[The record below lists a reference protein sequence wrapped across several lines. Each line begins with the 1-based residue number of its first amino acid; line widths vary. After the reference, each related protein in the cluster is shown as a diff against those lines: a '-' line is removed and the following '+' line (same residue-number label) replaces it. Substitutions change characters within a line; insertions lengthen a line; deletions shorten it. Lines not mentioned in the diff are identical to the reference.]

1 MKWWQFDALDSLFF
15 RGAKSFNQG
24 EGGFLDSQFPPT
36 AQTMAGVI
44 RAAIGDAM
52 GVDWKKFRNGNQPEV
67 ATLIG
72 QNSDDHGTLNFSGPY
87 IFKNKKRLY
96 PMPLHVLY
104 NQDKNQAQNRWE
116 SLQPSAKPLQTDQGD
131 LHLPQANSEGGK
143 PLENAWLDEENLR
156 YVLQGK
162 SPQNF
167 IKQSELFT
175 MESRTGI
182 GRDNGKRKT
191 EQGLLYFT
199 RHIRLEAGV
208 KLVMGVNGADNIQP
222 NTMVRLGGEGRMA
235 NVMIEKAQPK
245 QLRETKGQRGVI
257 VLLTHADFSGK
268 AESNLPEDVK
278 LVSACVGKAVREG
291 GWDYKNNKPKPL
303 KSLIPAG
310 SVFFVK
316 GNLAGL
322 STHLGNCTAFGYGE
336 IAIGIYQER
345 GK

>member
-1 MKWWQFDALDSLFF
+1 MKWWKFDALDSLFF

-52 GVDWKKFRNGNQPEV
+52 GVDWKEFRNGNQPEV

-72 QNSDDHGTLNFSGPY
+72 QEADDHGALHFAGPY
-87 IFKNKKRLY
+87 IFKNEKRLY

-104 NQDKNQAQNRWE
+104 NQDQNTWG
-116 SLQPSAKPLQTDQGD
+116 SLQPSAKPSQTDQGY
-131 LHLPQANSEGGK
+131 LHLPQADFEGGK
-143 PLENAWLDEENLR
+143 ALENAWLDEENLK

-162 SPQNF
+162 DPQSF
-167 IKQSELFT
+167 IKQSDLFT

-182 GRDNGKRKT
+182 GRDNQARKT
-191 EQGLLYFT
+191 DQGLLYFT

-208 KLVMGVNGADNIQP
+208 KLVMGMNGADHIQP
-222 NTMVRLGGEGRMA
+222 SAMLRLGGEGRMA
-235 NVMIEKAQPK
+235 NVMIENGQPK
-245 QLRETKGQRGVI
+245 QLREMKGQHGVI

-291 GWDYKNNKPKPL
+291 GWDYKNNKPKSL
-303 KSLIPAG
+303 KSLVPAG
-310 SVFFVK
+310 SVFFVE

-322 STHLGNCTAFGYGE
+322 STHLGNRTSFGYGE
-336 IAIGIYQER
+336 IAIGIYQEG